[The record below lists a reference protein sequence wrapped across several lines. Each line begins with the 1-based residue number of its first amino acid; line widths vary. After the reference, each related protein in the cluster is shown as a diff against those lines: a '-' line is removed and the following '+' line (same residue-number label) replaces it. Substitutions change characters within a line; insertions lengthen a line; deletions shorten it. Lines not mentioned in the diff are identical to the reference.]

1 MRQGA
6 ISEKLHSYGWL
17 GLISLGIDL
26 LFTRLWF
33 PRARLIRRPIQ
44 FRGRAFIDYGT
55 GLTTGRYCRID
66 ALAKGPASK
75 PLIQFGSGVQINDS
89 VHIGAIESVTIRD
102 HVLIASRV
110 FISDHNHG
118 CYSGPSLH
126 SCPESVPFE
135 RPLTSSPILIEE
147 NVWIGESVSILPG
160 VTIGR
165 GSIIG
170 AQSVVS
176 KSVPP
181 NCIAVGAPA
190 RVIKT
195 YNFASST
202 WERV

>member
-1 MRQGA
+1 MTMGP
-6 ISEKLHSYGWL
+6 
-17 GLISLGIDL
+17 DL
-26 LFTRLWF
+26 
-33 PRARLIRRPIQ
+33 RP
-44 FRGRAFIDYGT
+44 ADT
-55 GLTTGRYCRID
+55 CRID
-66 ALAKGPASK
+66 ALAGGPASK

-118 CYSGPSLH
+118 CYSGPCLH
-126 SCPESVPFE
+126 SCPESRPFE
-135 RPLTSSPILIEE
+135 RPLTSSPVLIEE

-190 RVIKT
+190 KVIKT
-195 YNFASST
+195 YNFASGT